1 VAEIMF
7 LLDTNII
14 LEYLLDQDKSDEV
27 EKFFKG
33 YSPDEMY
40 LSEFSL
46 YSLGIICSRRGKEN
60 AFLAFVDDTIISSGL
75 RILRLDIQDYVQ
87 LVQVQKKFGLDFDD
101 AYQYSI
107 ADKYDLIIV
116 SYDSDFNVTERK
128 CVTPSE
134 VLR

>member
-1 VAEIMF
+1 MF
-7 LLDTNII
+7 LIDTNII

-27 EKFFKG
+27 EKFFKE

-87 LVQVQKKFGLDFDD
+87 LVQHQKKFGLDFDD

-116 SYDSDFNVTERK
+116 SYDSDFNVTARK

-134 VLR
+134 VSR